1 MVEVTGFE
9 FAPVRFCEKQNPD
22 FSGFFT
28 VFVFLENIKMKLK
41 LTKY

>member
-9 FAPVRFCEKQNPD
+9 FAPVRFCEIRNPD
-22 FSGFFT
+22 FSGFFALC
-28 VFVFLENIKMKLK
+28 VFLENIKMKPK